1 MRQKDK
7 QRCVIFHGA
16 VDSGK
21 TWIAKIMNRI
31 FISYSK
37 RQPKGMFDERL
48 SELET
53 NVQLVIQNEVPMR
66 KMFTLKNMPEI
77 KLYTEGDG
85 IQVENKYG
93 HPFTGFVNTH
103 QLFTCNALVCPFIEP
118 TSSNSGWTMY
128 DNLFENDAMNTRS
141 RLVKFT
147 DTHEDLRIN
156 FEDKEWA
163 QCMLFMAENINN
175 IPKPE

>member
-53 NVQLVIQNEVPMR
+53 NVQLVI
-66 KMFTLKNMPEI
+66 
-77 KLYTEGDG
+77 
-85 IQVENKYG
+85 
-93 HPFTGFVNTH
+93 
-103 QLFTCNALVCPFIEP
+103 
-118 TSSNSGWTMY
+118 
-128 DNLFENDAMNTRS
+128 
-141 RLVKFT
+141 
-147 DTHEDLRIN
+147 
-156 FEDKEWA
+156 
-163 QCMLFMAENINN
+163 
-175 IPKPE
+175 

>member
-1 MRQKDK
+1 
-7 QRCVIFHGA
+7 
-16 VDSGK
+16 
-21 TWIAKIMNRI
+21 
-31 FISYSK
+31 
-37 RQPKGMFDERL
+37 
-48 SELET
+48 
-53 NVQLVIQNEVPMR
+53 MR

-118 TSSNSGWTMY
+118 TASNSGWTMY
-128 DNLFENDAMNTRS
+128 DYLFENDAMNTRS

-147 DTHEDLRIN
+147 DTHEDLKIS

>member
-1 MRQKDK
+1 MLETLNEYISQHKIQKLQSLEELTALIGGPDIQYYVACYTIAEVMLLRKKDK
-7 QRCVIFHGA
+7 RRCVIFHGA

-21 TWIAKIMNRI
+21 SWIAKIMNRI

-37 RQPKGMFDERL
+37 RQQKGMFDERI

-53 NVQLVIQNEVPMR
+53 NVQLVIQNEVPM
-66 KMFTLKNMPEI
+66 KKIFTLKNMPDI

-103 QLFTCNALVCPFIEP
+103 
-118 TSSNSGWTMY
+118 
-128 DNLFENDAMNTRS
+128 
-141 RLVKFT
+141 
-147 DTHEDLRIN
+147 
-156 FEDKEWA
+156 
-163 QCMLFMAENINN
+163 
-175 IPKPE
+175 